1 MLVRMM
7 KDEELSPA
15 GAAVHAWKYRKLV
28 RALFILSV
36 ALLAGCT
43 ALKQCAYEGFN
54 RDEWQHPERVI
65 ASLDLEQGQHVADLG
80 SGSGYFTFRLAEAV
94 GRTGKVYAVDVD
106 PEMNEVVTQRAKDGG
121 FDNIEVIL
129 AKYDDPSLPES
140 GVDLIFSSNT
150 YHHLEDR
157 VAYFARAAK
166 YLRPNGRVAI
176 IDFNGEGWLHK
187 LLPHWTA
194 AVVIE
199 GEMKEAGYSLD
210 RRYDFLPKQHFLI
223 FSAGT
228 P

>member
-1 MLVRMM
+1 MNADGCDGPRRVVAFRKSRRFLRTLVAGVVL
-7 KDEELSPA
+7 LST
-15 GAAVHAWKYRKLV
+15 
-28 RALFILSV
+28 
-36 ALLAGCT
+36 GCT
-43 ALKQCAYEGFN
+43 ALKQCVYEGFN

-65 ASLDLEQGQHVADLG
+65 ASLELQQSQHLADLG
-80 SGSGYFTFRLAEAV
+80 SGSGYFTLRLAEAV

-106 PEMNEVVTQRAKDGG
+106 LEMNEVLAQRAKDGG

-129 AKYDDPSLPES
+129 AKYDDPRLPES

-157 VAYFARAAK
+157 VAYFARVAK
-166 YLRPNGRVAI
+166 YLRPNGRIAI

-194 AVVIE
+194 AEVIE
-199 GEMKEAGYSLD
+199 GEMKEAGYALE
-210 RRYDFLPKQHFLI
+210 RRHDFLPKQHFLI